1 MVIICDYIA
10 LKLLALDKLSL
21 YLPRIQLCPSD
32 PTIVFKLRKRQFPTK
47 IAFAIT
53 INKAEGQTFKRAG
66 VYVRWPD
73 CYRDPLYVSF
83 SRSSSF
89 DNIAVAVIEGRRQDT
104 EIGR

>member
-1 MVIICDYIA
+1 M
-10 LKLLALDKLSL
+10 
-21 YLPRIQLCPSD
+21 
-32 PTIVFKLRKRQFPTK
+32 
-47 IAFAIT
+47 T